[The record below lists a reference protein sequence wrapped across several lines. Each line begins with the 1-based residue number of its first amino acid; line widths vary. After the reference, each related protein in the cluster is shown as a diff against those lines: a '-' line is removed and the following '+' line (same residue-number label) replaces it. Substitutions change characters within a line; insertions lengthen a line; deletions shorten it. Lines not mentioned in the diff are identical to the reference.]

1 MSCKMVIN
9 YQLSIINY
17 QLSIEIPSLN
27 NTFFMKIFN
36 CNYLRMKNVK
46 DNFNNDKFNDGI

>member
-1 MSCKMVIN
+1 MVIN